1 MALGLPSTVTQRPVA
16 GLISRKNR
24 NFTSFGMIVYEA
36 QLFIG
41 KAVETFWKLKAIDS
55 LGAGQ
60 KLPLEQRN
68 RIVNTLIDY
77 KDIIKILV
85 KQS

>member
-24 NFTSFGMIVYEA
+24 NFTSFGMIGYEA
-36 QLFIG
+36 LFIG

-68 RIVNTLIDY
+68 KIVNTLIDY
-77 KDIIKILV
+77 QDIIKILV